1 MNRKQFMASCGLCVL
16 GLPALLTGCAGTTY
30 LSVPIDGDS
39 LVVSSQSFASPSDPS
54 KNVRYVVVHNDQ
66 LEYPICLYRLSD
78 SDYKA
83 LLMRC
88 THQGTELQVF
98 GDRLQCPAHGSEF
111 NNKGEVQNGPADKPL
126 RTFPVTVSG
135 DQIKIRLS

>member
-1 MNRKQFMASCGLCVL
+1 MNRKQFMASCGLCVM
-16 GLPALLTGCAGTTY
+16 GLPVLLTGCAGTTY

-39 LVVSSQSFASPSDPS
+39 LVVSSQSFASTSDPS
-54 KNVRYVVVHNDQ
+54 KNLRYVVVHNDQ
-66 LEYPICLYRLSD
+66 LEYPICLYRFSD
-78 SDYKA
+78 NNYTA

-111 NNKGEVQNGPADKPL
+111 NNQGEVQNGPADKPL